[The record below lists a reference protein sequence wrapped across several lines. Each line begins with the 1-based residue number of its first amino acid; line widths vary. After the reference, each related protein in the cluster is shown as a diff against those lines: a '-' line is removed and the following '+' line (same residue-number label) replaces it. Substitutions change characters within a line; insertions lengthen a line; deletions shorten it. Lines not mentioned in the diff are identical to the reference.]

1 MVPLGKTKIHENKG
15 EMFLKISVPS
25 MVAKSDKNWQENVSL
40 LVPIIV
46 VPMLIN
52 V

>member
-1 MVPLGKTKIHENKG
+1 
-15 EMFLKISVPS
+15 

-52 V
+52 VWLHAGMFNLWPVSLHLAEVSNVA